1 MSTPTYGWR
10 TLKAAGEKAGTRLMR
25 DGTDETL
32 SIQARES
39 YSGPTAGYLFLRIWR
54 EDQGYTI
61 MAFDGAGSLAAM
73 AFGKKNAQAWDNIHA
88 ALREKGI
95 DSQG

>member
-1 MSTPTYGWR
+1 
-10 TLKAAGEKAGTRLMR
+10 MR

-39 YSGPTAGYLFLRIWR
+39 YSGPTAGYLFLRVWR
-54 EDQGYTI
+54 EDQGYSI
-61 MAFDGAGSLAAM
+61 MAFDDAGNLAAM